1 VAIRPPSDLV
11 LDVAAAADPA
21 KLQAATDKLDKARDA
36 AAERAGEAFQTALA
50 AAAGT
55 GTAAAQAAASGASA
69 ASSEAAK
76 LNAVANARTAP
87 MLRQDTSPAKA
98 MEKLEAFFL
107 QSALQEMLPKDAEN
121 VYGAGLAG
129 SVWRSMLAE
138 QVAAELAKNTKFGIA
153 ERLGQHHFDK
163 KLGRESASLSAAN
176 YGAISGTEKNLPF
189 LKDRQPVD
197 IPSLGLSTVGAAKGK
212 RS

>member
-21 KLQAATDKLDKARDA
+21 KLRAATEKLDAVRDR
-36 AAERAGEAFQTALA
+36 AAEQAGEAFQTAMA

-55 GTAAAQAAASGASA
+55 STAAAQAAASGASA
-69 ASSEAAK
+69 TTAETAK
-76 LNAVANARTAP
+76 LTAMANARTAP
-87 MLRQDTSPAKA
+87 MLRQDNSPAKA

-129 SVWRSMLAE
+129 DVWKSMLAE
-138 QVAAELAKNTKFGIA
+138 QMAAELAKTTKFGIA

-163 KLGRESASLSAAN
+163 KLGRESASLSAAH
-176 YGAISGTEKNLPF
+176 YGATSGTEKNLPF
-189 LKDRQPVD
+189 LQDSRPVD
-197 IPSLGLSTVGAAKGK
+197 IPSLGLSTVGAAKAK